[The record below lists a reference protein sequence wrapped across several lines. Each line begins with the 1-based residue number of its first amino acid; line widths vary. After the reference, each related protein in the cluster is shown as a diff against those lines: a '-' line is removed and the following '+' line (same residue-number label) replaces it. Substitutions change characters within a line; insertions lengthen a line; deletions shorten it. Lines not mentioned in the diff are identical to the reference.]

1 MSSTQ
6 YMKNEINIVERPLK
20 DGDRQLIKV
29 YSSVKQPLP
38 NGYQTELRQSD
49 ELIPELVSS
58 YLQLIDI
65 LRWAVDLGRIK
76 ILTEVVV
83 MPQ

>member
-1 MSSTQ
+1 MKYLWSMSSTQ

-38 NGYQTELRQSD
+38 NVYQTELR
-49 ELIPELVSS
+49 
-58 YLQLIDI
+58 
-65 LRWAVDLGRIK
+65 
-76 ILTEVVV
+76 
-83 MPQ
+83 